1 MFPCKYG
8 LKGNQSTKA
17 QKAPKA
23 QSVHQLTPADI
34 SVVAALG
41 DSISSGVG
49 ALAKNLLGLF
59 NEYRGVSFSTGGLG
73 SWQHYLTLPNILKNF
88 NPDVKGMSFKVTRAY
103 GSKVDDGLN
112 MAQAGSKTFNLSMQ
126 ARRLVHQMKQRPDID
141 FYNDWKMVT
150 VLIGHVTQFNI

>member
-8 LKGNQSTKA
+8 LKGHQST
-17 QKAPKA
+17 KA

-34 SVVAALG
+34 NVVAALG

-49 ALAKNLLGLF
+49 ALAKNLLGMF

-73 SWQHYLTLPNILKNF
+73 SWQQYLTLPNILKNF
-88 NPDVKGMSFKVTRAY
+88 NPHVKGMSFEVTRAY
-103 GSKVDDGLN
+103 GSQIDGLN
-112 MAQAGSKTFNLSMQ
+112 MAQAGSKTFNMSMQ

-150 VLIGHVTQFNI
+150 VLIGQVI